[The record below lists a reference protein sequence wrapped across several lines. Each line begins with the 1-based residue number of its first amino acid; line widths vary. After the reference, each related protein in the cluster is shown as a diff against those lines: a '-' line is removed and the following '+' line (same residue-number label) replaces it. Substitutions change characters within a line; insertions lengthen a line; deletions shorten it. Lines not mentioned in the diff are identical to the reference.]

1 LGFIYFLQ
9 KKMKTN
15 KNKYIPLDKFINT
28 ALYNKKTGYYMN
40 KNPFG
45 KNGDFITS
53 PNISILFS
61 EMLAIWCIA
70 FWQNL
75 GSPKKINIVELGA
88 GNGEMMYQL
97 IKTFERFDKFK
108 LSSNYFILEKS
119 QFLQKIQKKKL
130 NSHKIIWLNS
140 LSKLK
145 NGPNIFLANEFFDAL
160 PIKQF
165 IKKERKWFEKHVRF
179 FNNKFEYF
187 DVPFDMEKFENKIKF
202 KIAKQQNF
210 IEYSP
215 QSTEYLKS
223 ISNKIKRNNGGILI
237 IDYAYI
243 DKKMKNT
250 LQAVSKH
257 KYCDVLEGFGNS
269 DITYNLSFN
278 LINSIVKELSS
289 LTTMNTTQGEFL
301 TKLGIFERA
310 EILSKKMLFSEK
322 ADIYFR
328 IKRLIDRNQMG
339 ELFKVMLITKDKNKF
354 KLGF

>member
-1 LGFIYFLQ
+1 
-9 KKMKTN
+9 MKIK
-15 KNKYIPLDKFINT
+15 KNKLISLDKFIDDS
-28 ALYNKKTGYYMN
+28 LYNEKFGYYMK

-45 KNGDFITS
+45 KKGDFITA
-53 PNISILFS
+53 PNISVLFS
-61 EMLAIWCIA
+61 EMIAIWVVS

-75 GSPKKINIVELGA
+75 GCPEEFNLIELGA
-88 GNGEMMYQL
+88 GNGEMMKVL
-97 IKTFERFDKFK
+97 VNTFDKFPIFK
-108 LSSNYFILEKS
+108 NSCHIKILERSK
-119 QFLQKIQKKKL
+119 LLKKKQKV
-130 NSHKIIWLNS
+130 NINKKNIQWLNN
-140 LSKLK
+140 LSELD
-145 NGPNIFLANEFFDAL
+145 NLPCIFLANEFFDAL

-215 QSTEYLKS
+215 QSTEYLK
-223 ISNKIKRNNGGILI
+223 IINNKIKRNNGGILI

-278 LINSIVKELSS
+278 LINRIVKELSS
-289 LTTMNTTQGEFL
+289 LTSMNTTQGEFL
-301 TKLGIFERA
+301 TKLGILERA

-328 IKRLIDRNQMG
+328 IKRLIDKNQMG
-339 ELFKVMLITKDKNKF
+339 ELFKVMLITTHKNKF